1 MAHHHAHG
9 GYARAAQ
16 RRNESYA
23 MCLTC
28 GQRAHRFQ
36 AKPIEPIVGGWR
48 EVREVVAGVAVLL
61 TLGVAFW
68 LMFAIAVAS
77 QVPA

>member
-1 MAHHHAHG
+1 MAHYHAHG

-16 RRNESYA
+16 RRGDEYA

-36 AKPIEPIVGGWR
+36 AKPIEPIGMG
-48 EVREVVAGVAVLL
+48 EVREVVVGVVVLI

-77 QVPA
+77 QVTP